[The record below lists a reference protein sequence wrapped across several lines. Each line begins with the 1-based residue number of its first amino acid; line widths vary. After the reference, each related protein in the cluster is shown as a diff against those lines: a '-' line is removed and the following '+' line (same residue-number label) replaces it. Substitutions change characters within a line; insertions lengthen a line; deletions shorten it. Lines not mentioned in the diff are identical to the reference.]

1 MTLKS
6 RALTILIIL
15 LMAGSLAACGRKNAL
30 EPPPQSAVTLPGAP
44 ISA

>member
-1 MTLKS
+1 MK
-6 RALTILIIL
+6 RRGITILIIL

-30 EPPPQSAVTLPGAP
+30 EPPPQSAVTLPEAP